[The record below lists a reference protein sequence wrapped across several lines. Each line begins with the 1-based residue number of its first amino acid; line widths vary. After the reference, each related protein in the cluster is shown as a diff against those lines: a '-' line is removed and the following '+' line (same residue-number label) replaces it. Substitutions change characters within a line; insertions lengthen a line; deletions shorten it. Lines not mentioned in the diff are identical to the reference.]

1 MTTAAGELPRDQLPR
16 DQLPRDPGAAA
27 ARAPA
32 EREGERPLPVLPPLA
47 PLLPHGA
54 LRRGSTVIVQGSPS
68 LLLALLAG
76 PSQAGSWCAVVGM
89 PALGLVA
96 AAEVGVALDRLP
108 LVPSPG
114 ADWATVAA
122 ALLDALDVVVVA
134 PRSRVRDGDARRLAA
149 RARQRGSVLVPFGV
163 RAGGWEGADL
173 WLTAGESR
181 WDGLADGHGHLRA
194 RQVEV
199 RCAGRGSAA
208 RPRRARLW
216 LPSTTGRVSPAA
228 PLPAIVPIARAG

>member
-1 MTTAAGELPRDQLPR
+1 MTTALRQPPAS
-16 DQLPRDPGAAA
+16 
-27 ARAPA
+27 ARAAGRP
-32 EREGERPLPVLPPLA
+32 EPEERPLPVLPPLA

-54 LRRGSTVIVQGSPS
+54 LRRGSTVVVQGTPS

-96 AAEVGVALDRLP
+96 AAEAGVALDRLP
-108 LVPSPG
+108 LVPAPG
-114 ADWATVAA
+114 TDWASVAA

-134 PRSRVRDGDARRLAA
+134 PRSRIRDADARRLAA

-163 RAGGWEGADL
+163 PAAGGEGADL
-173 WLTAGESR
+173 WLTVGDAR
-181 WDGLADGHGHLRA
+181 WKGLGDGHGHLKA

-208 RPRRARLW
+208 RPRRARLL
-216 LPSTTGRVSPAA
+216 LPDPGGGVSPAA
-228 PLPAIVPIARAG
+228 PRQAVVPI